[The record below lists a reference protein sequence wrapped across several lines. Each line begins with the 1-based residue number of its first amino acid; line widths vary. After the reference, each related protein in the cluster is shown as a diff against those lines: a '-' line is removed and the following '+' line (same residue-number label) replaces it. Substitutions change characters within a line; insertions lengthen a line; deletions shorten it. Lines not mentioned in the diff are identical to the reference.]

1 MENRNYR
8 TVEIIIYCI
17 YIKPVPMLKKTISD
31 QNSKRLSY
39 LSSYLRE
46 LRLNENQTMEQQ
58 SKQMNLHKNTILRA
72 ENSHNLTLISVF
84 KFADEFNVP
93 VYELFQDIE

>member
-1 MENRNYR
+1 
-8 TVEIIIYCI
+8 
-17 YIKPVPMLKKTISD
+17 MLKKSISD

-46 LRLNENQTMEQQ
+46 LRLNENQTMEEQ
-58 SKQMNLHKNTILRA
+58 SKQMHLHKNTILRA

-84 KFADEFNVP
+84 KFADEFNIP

>member
-1 MENRNYR
+1 MEHRNYR

-17 YIKPVPMLKKTISD
+17 YVKPVPMLKKTISD

-46 LRLNENQTMEQQ
+46 LRLNENQTMEEQ
-58 SKQMNLHKNTILRA
+58 SKQMHLHKNTILRA

-84 KFADEFNVP
+84 KFADEFNIP